1 MDDIIDKMEKVIE
14 TDEGETALRE
24 LFNCTRLITQ
34 GFCQQDDVMFN
45 AGCIRYL
52 MYLKYV
58 DCAEVM
64 QDKELEAEI
73 IRSVTNA
80 HSELI
85 GKSFDGEKLNNAI
98 RDRLFELADMLKD
111 SLNAVKSGVGSK
123 LEKIST
129 YIVADYMINK
139 GKADNNI
146 DLVHNGAYLLYSLH
160 CFSGCDIF
168 NKELADFITKMIS
181 EDDNDS
187 VFASMYKQELIKTT
201 LLHGVFNWEEFEEMS
216 NTVKLKIK
224 ELKASKDIVGDENT

>member
-1 MDDIIDKMEKVIE
+1 MDNIIDKMEKIIE

-34 GFCQQDDVMFN
+34 GFCQQDDAMFN

-98 RDRLFELADMLKD
+98 KDRLFELADMLKD
-111 SLNAVKSGVGSK
+111 SLIAVKSGVGSK

-160 CFSGCDIF
+160 CFSGCDIS
-168 NKELADFITKMIS
+168 NKELADFITKSLSTDEFTFDTWNIIESNKAEFMRCKAI
-181 EDDNDS
+181 DNS
-187 VFASMYKQELIKTT
+187 VYKITP
-201 LLHGVFNWEEFEEMS
+201 
-216 NTVKLKIK
+216 
-224 ELKASKDIVGDENT
+224 DEALDKVIEAMKK